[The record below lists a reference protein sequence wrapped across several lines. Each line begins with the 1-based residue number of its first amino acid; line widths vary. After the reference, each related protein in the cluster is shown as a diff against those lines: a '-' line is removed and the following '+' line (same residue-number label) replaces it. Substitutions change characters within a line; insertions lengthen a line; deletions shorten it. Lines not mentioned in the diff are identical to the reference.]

1 MGALLLYILKST
13 ICLILFYLGF
23 KALLSNDTFFR
34 FNRWVLLGGIGIC
47 MLLPVIKIQTSE
59 PLLIQ
64 QPIIHLEKM
73 IAGEETVA
81 IHLPDNNSGV
91 DITPVTGPA
100 RMIDWGQIIA
110 LLYWAGVV
118 FCLMTTLLSFR
129 KMFVLIRSGRK
140 LQQGRYTLI
149 IVPSCVSPFSWGRY
163 IILSEEDYEK
173 YPDEILT
180 HEMMHLKSHHSID
193 LLFMECI
200 LWLHWFNPAIWL
212 LKREL
217 KDIHE
222 YQADK
227 GVLTLGI
234 DATKYQLLLVKKAV
248 GSSLY
253 TLANSF
259 NHSKIKKRITMM
271 LKGKSNNWA
280 RLKLLLLVPVGLIVL
295 NAFARPEV
303 NRQLETLVQSKD
315 KETPPEEQQD
325 MRRFFKMELEKYM
338 REKMGITTPSDEDK
352 NNFLEKETN
361 KQMLLVNA
369 LGQILLNNKFTS
381 YGDLPEKLKH
391 IFETPS
397 ARAGKPVAFY
407 SMIDRGV
414 PSKALANILSIV
426 NRAFLK
432 QQEKSGT
439 SNVPILF
446 YEDNA
451 HDKGQNGKKYWIN
464 PNYVYFSF
472 NGKKLSIEEFILLK
486 EQAVR
491 GATNRSELNDAKG
504 EVIEVIPYFK
514 RKDGNV
520 VPNDA
525 FYFELAAKLDDSL
538 TMSSLDLHT
547 EVQDDISTDYPV
559 LISYRTASFE
569 SGVYE
574 ATLSKK
580 MENVKATAERIS
592 KGKEKVEELTV
603 LPANKD
609 VPLSYLEA
617 VKQVLEEKGLS
628 CVIKNKVP
636 DGVK

>member
-325 MRRFFKMELEKYM
+325 MKSFFKTELDSYM
-338 REKMGITTPSDEDK
+338 KKVEPQTQFEPDEIIAFMKK
-352 NNFLEKETN
+352 NTEPKDLFI
-361 KQMLLVNA
+361 NA
-369 LGQILLNNKFTS
+369 KGDVLLNNDFANYKEKEQFLAKLQ
-381 YGDLPEKLKH
+381 DLFEKSK
-391 IFETPS
+391 
-397 ARAGKPVAFY
+397 KPVSFYFLIDINTPEEATEAVLHLVKEAF
-407 SMIDRGV
+407 DKRQKVVGV
-414 PSKALANILSIV
+414 DKAP
-426 NRAFLK
+426 FLLFEDARNNK
-432 QQEKSGT
+432 NFPGKEQEKKQDVAYYTVDGKQVSPKAYEELKKNFKQIKPRKSDLVDIKGKVVEIHT
-439 SNVPILF
+439 YMKLEDGSTIPSPALYAEIL
-446 YEDNA
+446 E
-451 HDKGQNGKKYWIN
+451 
-464 PNYVYFSF
+464 
-472 NGKKLSIEEFILLK
+472 
-486 EQAVR
+486 
-491 GATNRSELNDAKG
+491 
-504 EVIEVIPYFK
+504 
-514 RKDGNV
+514 
-520 VPNDA
+520 
-525 FYFELAAKLDDSL
+525 DDS
-538 TMSSLDLHT
+538 TA
-547 EVQDDISTDYPV
+547 YPV

>member
-34 FNRWVLLGGIGIC
+34 FNRWVLLVGIATC
-47 MLLPVIKIQTSE
+47 MLLPAIKIQTSE

-73 IAGEETVA
+73 IAGEETVVTY
-81 IHLPDNNSGV
+81 LSDNNPEV
-91 DITPVTGPA
+91 DMIPVVTPA
-100 RMIDWGQIIA
+100 KMIDWGQIIA
-110 LLYWAGVV
+110 LLYWAGFI

-149 IVPSCVSPFSWGRY
+149 LVPSCVSPFSWGRY

-173 YPDEILT
+173 HPDEILT

-227 GVLTLGI
+227 GVLTQGV

-325 MRRFFKMELEKYM
+325 MKSFFKTELDSYM
-338 REKMGITTPSDEDK
+338 KKVEPQTAFEPDEIIAFMKK
-352 NNFLEKETN
+352 NTEPKDLFI
-361 KQMLLVNA
+361 NA
-369 LGQILLNNKFTS
+369 KGDVLLNNDFANYKEKEQFLGKLQDLFEKSKKPVSFYFLIDINTPEEATEAVLHLVKEAFDKRQKVVGADKAPFLLFEDARNNKNFPGKVS
-381 YGDLPEKLKH
+381 MAQSSKKGTVYIIQNKKVVGVINGDVADYKLPDFSKDMVT
-391 IFETPS
+391 IQP
-397 ARAGKPVAFY
+397 AGKDVSSSRLNSVKDMIEKNGFSCQINTSVFKNGDALPPPPPPPSPDAYVAFNY
-407 SMIDRGV
+407 
-414 PSKALANILSIV
+414 K
-426 NRAFLK
+426 
-432 QQEKSGT
+432 
-439 SNVPILF
+439 
-446 YEDNA
+446 
-451 HDKGQNGKKYWIN
+451 NG
-464 PNYVYFSF
+464 
-472 NGKKLSIEEFILLK
+472 GK
-486 EQAVR
+486 EQGLIVYER
-491 GATNRSELNDAKG
+491 YLKNTNEID
-504 EVIEVIPYFK
+504 K
-514 RKDGNV
+514 RFNSIY
-520 VPNDA
+520 N
-525 FYFELAAKLDDSL
+525 
-538 TMSSLDLHT
+538 
-547 EVQDDISTDYPV
+547 DDISSVT
-559 LISYRTASFE
+559 IT
-569 SGVYE
+569 VY
-574 ATLSKK
+574 KK
-580 MENVKATAERIS
+580 A
-592 KGKEKVEELTV
+592 
-603 LPANKD
+603 
-609 VPLSYLEA
+609 
-617 VKQVLEEKGLS
+617 
-628 CVIKNKVP
+628 P
-636 DGVK
+636 DGMLDGVEKYLKDKIKYDVEYIVKRE

>member
-34 FNRWVLLGGIGIC
+34 FNRWVLLVGIATC
-47 MLLPVIKIQTSE
+47 MLLPAIKIQTSE

-73 IAGEETVA
+73 IAGEETVVTY
-81 IHLPDNNSGV
+81 LSDNNPEV
-91 DITPVTGPA
+91 DMIPVVTPA
-100 RMIDWGQIIA
+100 KMIDWGQIIA
-110 LLYWAGVV
+110 LLYWVGFI

-129 KMFVLIRSGRK
+129 KMFVLIWSGRK

-149 IVPSCVSPFSWGRY
+149 LVPSCVSPFSWGRY

-173 YPDEILT
+173 HPDEILT

-193 LLFMECI
+193 LLFVECI

-227 GVLTLGI
+227 GVLTQGV

-325 MRRFFKMELEKYM
+325 MKSFFKMELDSYM
-338 REKMGITTPSDEDK
+338 KKVEPQTRFEPDEIIAFMKK
-352 NNFLEKETN
+352 NTEPKDLFI
-361 KQMLLVNA
+361 NA
-369 LGQILLNNKFTS
+369 KGDVLLNNDFANYKEKEQFLGKLQDLFEKSKKPVSFYFLIDINTPEEATEAVLHLVKEAFDKRQKVVGADKAPFLLFEDARNNKNFPGKVS
-381 YGDLPEKLKH
+381 MAQSSKKGTVYIIQNKKVVGVINGDVADYKLPDFSKDMVT
-391 IFETPS
+391 IQP
-397 ARAGKPVAFY
+397 AGKDVSSSRLNSVKDMIEKNGFSCQINTSVFKNGDALPPPPPPPSPDAYVAFNY
-407 SMIDRGV
+407 
-414 PSKALANILSIV
+414 K
-426 NRAFLK
+426 
-432 QQEKSGT
+432 
-439 SNVPILF
+439 
-446 YEDNA
+446 
-451 HDKGQNGKKYWIN
+451 NG
-464 PNYVYFSF
+464 
-472 NGKKLSIEEFILLK
+472 GK
-486 EQAVR
+486 EQGLIVYER
-491 GATNRSELNDAKG
+491 YLKNTNEID
-504 EVIEVIPYFK
+504 K
-514 RKDGNV
+514 RFNSIY
-520 VPNDA
+520 N
-525 FYFELAAKLDDSL
+525 
-538 TMSSLDLHT
+538 
-547 EVQDDISTDYPV
+547 DDISSVT
-559 LISYRTASFE
+559 IT
-569 SGVYE
+569 VY
-574 ATLSKK
+574 KK
-580 MENVKATAERIS
+580 A
-592 KGKEKVEELTV
+592 
-603 LPANKD
+603 
-609 VPLSYLEA
+609 
-617 VKQVLEEKGLS
+617 
-628 CVIKNKVP
+628 P
-636 DGVK
+636 DGMLDGVEKYLKDKIKYDVEYIVKRE

>member
-1 MGALLLYILKST
+1 
-13 ICLILFYLGF
+13 
-23 KALLSNDTFFR
+23 
-34 FNRWVLLGGIGIC
+34 
-47 MLLPVIKIQTSE
+47 MLLPAIKIQTSE

-73 IAGEETVA
+73 IAGEETVVTY
-81 IHLPDNNSGV
+81 LSDNNPEV
-91 DITPVTGPA
+91 NMIPVVTPA
-100 RMIDWGQIIA
+100 KMIDWGQIIA
-110 LLYWAGVV
+110 LLYWAGFI

-149 IVPSCVSPFSWGRY
+149 LVPSCVSPFSWGRY

-173 YPDEILT
+173 HPDEILT

-227 GVLTLGI
+227 GVLTQGV

-325 MRRFFKMELEKYM
+325 MKSFFKTELDSYM
-338 REKMGITTPSDEDK
+338 KKVEPQTAFEPDEIIAFMKK
-352 NNFLEKETN
+352 NTEPKDLFI
-361 KQMLLVNA
+361 NA
-369 LGQILLNNKFTS
+369 KGDVLLNNDFANYKEKEQFLGKLQDLFEKSKKPVSFYFLIDINTPEEATEAVLHLVKEAFDKRQKVVGADKAPFLLFEDARNNKNFPRKVS
-381 YGDLPEKLKH
+381 MAQSSKKGTVYIIQNKKVVGVINGDVADYKLPDFSKDMVT
-391 IFETPS
+391 IQP
-397 ARAGKPVAFY
+397 AGKDVSSSRLNSVKDMIEKNGFSCQINTSVFKNGDALPPPPPPPSPDAYVAFNY
-407 SMIDRGV
+407 
-414 PSKALANILSIV
+414 K
-426 NRAFLK
+426 
-432 QQEKSGT
+432 
-439 SNVPILF
+439 
-446 YEDNA
+446 
-451 HDKGQNGKKYWIN
+451 NG
-464 PNYVYFSF
+464 
-472 NGKKLSIEEFILLK
+472 GK
-486 EQAVR
+486 EQGLIVYER
-491 GATNRSELNDAKG
+491 YLKNTNEID
-504 EVIEVIPYFK
+504 K
-514 RKDGNV
+514 RFNSIY
-520 VPNDA
+520 N
-525 FYFELAAKLDDSL
+525 
-538 TMSSLDLHT
+538 
-547 EVQDDISTDYPV
+547 DDISSVT
-559 LISYRTASFE
+559 IT
-569 SGVYE
+569 VY
-574 ATLSKK
+574 KK
-580 MENVKATAERIS
+580 A
-592 KGKEKVEELTV
+592 
-603 LPANKD
+603 
-609 VPLSYLEA
+609 
-617 VKQVLEEKGLS
+617 
-628 CVIKNKVP
+628 P
-636 DGVK
+636 DGMLDGVEKYLKDKIKYDVEYIVKRVGYCYCK

>member
-34 FNRWVLLGGIGIC
+34 FNRWVLLVGIATC
-47 MLLPVIKIQTSE
+47 MLLPAIKIQTSE

-73 IAGEETVA
+73 IAGEETVVTY
-81 IHLPDNNSGV
+81 LSDNNPEV
-91 DITPVTGPA
+91 DMIPVVTPA
-100 RMIDWGQIIA
+100 KMIDWGQIIA
-110 LLYWAGVV
+110 LLYWAGFI

-129 KMFVLIRSGRK
+129 KMFVLIWSGRK

-149 IVPSCVSPFSWGRY
+149 LVPSCVSPFSWGRY

-227 GVLTLGI
+227 GVLTQGV

-325 MRRFFKMELEKYM
+325 MKSFFKTELDSYM
-338 REKMGITTPSDEDK
+338 KKVEPQTAFEPDEIIAFMKK
-352 NNFLEKETN
+352 NTEPKDLFI
-361 KQMLLVNA
+361 NA
-369 LGQILLNNKFTS
+369 KGDVLLNNDFANYKEKEQFL
-381 YGDLPEKLKH
+381 GKLQDLFEKSK
-391 IFETPS
+391 
-397 ARAGKPVAFY
+397 KPV
-407 SMIDRGV
+407 S
-414 PSKALANILSIV
+414 
-426 NRAFLK
+426 
-432 QQEKSGT
+432 
-439 SNVPILF
+439 
-446 YEDNA
+446 
-451 HDKGQNGKKYWIN
+451 
-464 PNYVYFSF
+464 
-472 NGKKLSIEEFILLK
+472 
-486 EQAVR
+486 
-491 GATNRSELNDAKG
+491 
-504 EVIEVIPYFK
+504 
-514 RKDGNV
+514 
-520 VPNDA
+520 
-525 FYFELAAKLDDSL
+525 FYFLI
-538 TMSSLDLHT
+538 
-547 EVQDDISTDYPV
+547 DINIP
-559 LISYRTASFE
+559 E
-569 SGVYE
+569 E
-574 ATLSKK
+574 AT
-580 MENVKATAERIS
+580 
-592 KGKEKVEELTV
+592 
-603 LPANKD
+603 
-609 VPLSYLEA
+609 EA
-617 VKQVLEEKGLS
+617 VLHL
-628 CVIKNKVP
+628 
-636 DGVK
+636 VKEAFDKK

>member
-34 FNRWVLLGGIGIC
+34 FNRWVLLVGIATC
-47 MLLPVIKIQTSE
+47 MLLPAIKIQTSE

-73 IAGEETVA
+73 IAGEETVVTY
-81 IHLPDNNSGV
+81 LSDNNPEV
-91 DITPVTGPA
+91 NMIPVVTPA
-100 RMIDWGQIIA
+100 KMIDWGQIIA
-110 LLYWAGVV
+110 LLYWAGFI

-149 IVPSCVSPFSWGRY
+149 LVPSCVSPFSWGRY

-173 YPDEILT
+173 HPDEILT

-227 GVLTLGI
+227 GVLTQGV

-325 MRRFFKMELEKYM
+325 MKSFFKTELESYIKKVDPQT
-338 REKMGITTPSDEDK
+338 RFEPDEIIAFMKK
-352 NNFLEKETN
+352 NTEPK
-361 KQMLLVNA
+361 
-369 LGQILLNNKFTS
+369 
-381 YGDLPEKLKH
+381 DL
-391 IFETPS
+391 F
-397 ARAGKPVAFY
+397 
-407 SMIDRGV
+407 
-414 PSKALANILSIV
+414 
-426 NRAFLK
+426 
-432 QQEKSGT
+432 
-439 SNVPILF
+439 
-446 YEDNA
+446 
-451 HDKGQNGKKYWIN
+451 IN
-464 PNYVYFSF
+464 
-472 NGKKLSIEEFILLK
+472 
-486 EQAVR
+486 
-491 GATNRSELNDAKG
+491 AKG
-504 EVIEVIPYFK
+504 EVLL
-514 RKDGNV
+514 N
-520 VPNDA
+520 NDFA
-525 FYFELAAKLDDSL
+525 NYKEKEQFLGKLQDLFEKSKKPVSFYFLIDINTPEEATEAVLHLVKEAFDKRQKVVGADKAPFLLFEDARNNKNFPGKVSMAQSSKKGTVYIIQNKKVVGVINGDVADYKLPDFSKDMV
-538 TMSSLDLHT
+538 TIQPAGKDVSSSRLNSVKDMIEKNGFSCQINTSVFKNGDALPPPPPPSPDAYVAFNYKNGGKEQGLIVYERYLKNT
-547 EVQDDISTDYPV
+547 NEIDKRFNSIYNDDISSVT
-559 LISYRTASFE
+559 IT
-569 SGVYE
+569 VY
-574 ATLSKK
+574 KK
-580 MENVKATAERIS
+580 A
-592 KGKEKVEELTV
+592 
-603 LPANKD
+603 
-609 VPLSYLEA
+609 
-617 VKQVLEEKGLS
+617 
-628 CVIKNKVP
+628 P
-636 DGVK
+636 DGMLDGVEKYLKDKIKYDVEYIVKRE

>member
-34 FNRWVLLGGIGIC
+34 FNRWVLLVGIATC
-47 MLLPVIKIQTSE
+47 MLLPAIKIQTSE

-73 IAGEETVA
+73 IAGEETVVTY
-81 IHLPDNNSGV
+81 LSDNNPEV
-91 DITPVTGPA
+91 DMIPVVTPA
-100 RMIDWGQIIA
+100 KMIDWGQIIA
-110 LLYWAGVV
+110 LLYWAGFI

-149 IVPSCVSPFSWGRY
+149 LVPSCVSPFSWGRY

-173 YPDEILT
+173 HPDEILT

-227 GVLTLGI
+227 GVLTQGV

-325 MRRFFKMELEKYM
+325 MKSFFKTELDSYM
-338 REKMGITTPSDEDK
+338 KKVEPQAAFEPDEIIAFMKK
-352 NNFLEKETN
+352 NTEPKDLFI
-361 KQMLLVNA
+361 NA
-369 LGQILLNNKFTS
+369 KGDVLLNNDFANYKEKEQFL
-381 YGDLPEKLKH
+381 GKLQDLFEKSK
-391 IFETPS
+391 
-397 ARAGKPVAFY
+397 KPV
-407 SMIDRGV
+407 S
-414 PSKALANILSIV
+414 
-426 NRAFLK
+426 
-432 QQEKSGT
+432 
-439 SNVPILF
+439 
-446 YEDNA
+446 
-451 HDKGQNGKKYWIN
+451 
-464 PNYVYFSF
+464 
-472 NGKKLSIEEFILLK
+472 
-486 EQAVR
+486 
-491 GATNRSELNDAKG
+491 
-504 EVIEVIPYFK
+504 
-514 RKDGNV
+514 
-520 VPNDA
+520 
-525 FYFELAAKLDDSL
+525 FYFLIDINTPEEATEAVLHLVKEAFDKRQKVVGADKAPFLLFEDARNNKNFPGKGREKKQDVAYYTVDGKQVSPKAYEELKKNFKQIKPRKSDLVDIKGKVVEIHTYMKLEDGSTIPSPALYAEISEDDG
-538 TMSSLDLHT
+538 TA
-547 EVQDDISTDYPV
+547 YPV

-592 KGKEKVEELTV
+592 KEKEKVEELTV
-603 LPANKD
+603 LSANKD

-617 VKQVLEEKGLS
+617 VKQVLEGKGLS
-628 CVIKNKVP
+628 CTIKNKVP
-636 DGVK
+636 DGIK

>member
-227 GVLTLGI
+227 GALTLGI

-325 MRRFFKMELEKYM
+325 MKSFFKTELDSYM
-338 REKMGITTPSDEDK
+338 KKVEPQTAFEPNEIIAFMKK
-352 NNFLEKETN
+352 NTEPKDLFI
-361 KQMLLVNA
+361 NA
-369 LGQILLNNKFTS
+369 KGDVLLNNDFANYKEKEQFLGKLQDLFEKSKKPVSFYFLIDINTPEEATEAVLHLVKEAFDKRQKVVGADKAPFLLFEDARNNKNFPRKVS
-381 YGDLPEKLKH
+381 MAQSSKKGTVYIIQNKKVVGVINGDVADYKLPDFSKDMVT
-391 IFETPS
+391 IQP
-397 ARAGKPVAFY
+397 AGKDV
-407 SMIDRGV
+407 SSSRLNSVKDMIEKNGFSCQINTSVFKNGD
-414 PSKALANILSIV
+414 ALPPPPPPAPDVYVTFNY
-426 NRAFLK
+426 K
-432 QQEKSGT
+432 
-439 SNVPILF
+439 
-446 YEDNA
+446 
-451 HDKGQNGKKYWIN
+451 NGKKEQGLI
-464 PNYVYFSF
+464 VYERYLKNTNEIDKRF
-472 NGKKLSIEEFILLK
+472 NSIY
-486 EQAVR
+486 
-491 GATNRSELNDAKG
+491 N
-504 EVIEVIPYFK
+504 
-514 RKDGNV
+514 
-520 VPNDA
+520 
-525 FYFELAAKLDDSL
+525 
-538 TMSSLDLHT
+538 
-547 EVQDDISTDYPV
+547 DDISSVT
-559 LISYRTASFE
+559 IT
-569 SGVYE
+569 VY
-574 ATLSKK
+574 KK
-580 MENVKATAERIS
+580 A
-592 KGKEKVEELTV
+592 
-603 LPANKD
+603 
-609 VPLSYLEA
+609 
-617 VKQVLEEKGLS
+617 
-628 CVIKNKVP
+628 P
-636 DGVK
+636 DGMLDGVEKYLKDKIKYDVEYIVKRE

>member
-34 FNRWVLLGGIGIC
+34 FNRWVLLVGIATC
-47 MLLPVIKIQTSE
+47 MLLPAIKIQTSE

-73 IAGEETVA
+73 IAGEETVVTY
-81 IHLPDNNSGV
+81 LSDNNPEV
-91 DITPVTGPA
+91 DMIPVVTPA
-100 RMIDWGQIIA
+100 KMIDWGQIIA
-110 LLYWAGVV
+110 LLYWAGFI

-149 IVPSCVSPFSWGRY
+149 LVPSCVSPFSWGRY

-227 GVLTLGI
+227 GVLTQGV

-325 MRRFFKMELEKYM
+325 MKSFFKTELDSYM
-338 REKMGITTPSDEDK
+338 KKVEPQTAFEPDEIIAFMKK
-352 NNFLEKETN
+352 NTEPKDLFI
-361 KQMLLVNA
+361 NA
-369 LGQILLNNKFTS
+369 KGDVLLNNDFANYKEKEQFLGKLQDLFEKSKKPVSFYFLIDINTPEEATEAVLHLVKEAFDKRQKVVGADKAPFLLFEDARNNKNFPGKVS
-381 YGDLPEKLKH
+381 MAQSSKKGTVYIIQNKKVVGVINGDVADYKLPDFSKDMVT
-391 IFETPS
+391 IQP
-397 ARAGKPVAFY
+397 AGKDVSSSRLNSVKDMIEKNGFSCQINTSVFKNGDALPPPPPPSPDAYVAFNY
-407 SMIDRGV
+407 
-414 PSKALANILSIV
+414 K
-426 NRAFLK
+426 
-432 QQEKSGT
+432 
-439 SNVPILF
+439 
-446 YEDNA
+446 
-451 HDKGQNGKKYWIN
+451 NG
-464 PNYVYFSF
+464 
-472 NGKKLSIEEFILLK
+472 GK
-486 EQAVR
+486 EQGLIVYER
-491 GATNRSELNDAKG
+491 YLKNTNEID
-504 EVIEVIPYFK
+504 K
-514 RKDGNV
+514 RFNSIY
-520 VPNDA
+520 N
-525 FYFELAAKLDDSL
+525 
-538 TMSSLDLHT
+538 
-547 EVQDDISTDYPV
+547 DDISSVT
-559 LISYRTASFE
+559 IT
-569 SGVYE
+569 VY
-574 ATLSKK
+574 KK
-580 MENVKATAERIS
+580 A
-592 KGKEKVEELTV
+592 
-603 LPANKD
+603 
-609 VPLSYLEA
+609 
-617 VKQVLEEKGLS
+617 
-628 CVIKNKVP
+628 P
-636 DGVK
+636 DGMLDGVEKYLKDKIKYDVEYIVKRE

>member
-34 FNRWVLLGGIGIC
+34 FNRWVLLVGIATC
-47 MLLPVIKIQTSE
+47 MLLPAIKIQTSE

-73 IAGEETVA
+73 IAGEETVVTY
-81 IHLPDNNSGV
+81 LSDNNPEV
-91 DITPVTGPA
+91 DRSPVATPA

-110 LLYWAGVV
+110 LLYWAGFI

-149 IVPSCVSPFSWGRY
+149 LVPSCVSPFSWGRY

-227 GVLTLGI
+227 GVLTQGV

-325 MRRFFKMELEKYM
+325 MKSFFKTELDSYM
-338 REKMGITTPSDEDK
+338 KKVEPQTAFEPDEIIAFMKK
-352 NNFLEKETN
+352 NTEPKDLFI
-361 KQMLLVNA
+361 NA
-369 LGQILLNNKFTS
+369 KGDVLLNNDFANYKEKEQFL
-381 YGDLPEKLKH
+381 GKLQDLFEKSKKTVSFYFLIDINTPEEATEAVLHLVKEAFDKRQKVVGADKAPFLL
-391 IFETPS
+391 FED
-397 ARAGKPVAFY
+397 ARNNKNFPRKG
-407 SMIDRGV
+407 
-414 PSKALANILSIV
+414 
-426 NRAFLK
+426 
-432 QQEKSGT
+432 QEKKQDVAYYTVDGKQVS
-439 SNVPILF
+439 LKA
-446 YEDNA
+446 YEELKKNFKQIKPRKSDLV
-451 HDKGQNGKKYWIN
+451 DIKGKVVEIHTYM
-464 PNYVYFSF
+464 
-472 NGKKLSIEEFILLK
+472 KLEDGSTIPSPALYAEI
-486 EQAVR
+486 
-491 GATNRSELNDAKG
+491 SE
-504 EVIEVIPYFK
+504 
-514 RKDGNV
+514 
-520 VPNDA
+520 
-525 FYFELAAKLDDSL
+525 DDSAA
-538 TMSSLDLHT
+538 
-547 EVQDDISTDYPV
+547 YPV

>member
-259 NHSKIKKRITMM
+259 NHNKIKKRITMM

-325 MRRFFKMELEKYM
+325 MKSFFKTELDSYM
-338 REKMGITTPSDEDK
+338 KKVEPQTQFEPDEIIAFMKK
-352 NNFLEKETN
+352 NTEPKDLFI
-361 KQMLLVNA
+361 NA
-369 LGQILLNNKFTS
+369 KGDVLLNNDFANYKEKEQFLAKLQDLFEKSKKPVSFYFLIDINTPEEATEAVLHLVKEAFDKRQKVVGVDKAPFLLFEDARNNKNFPGKVS
-381 YGDLPEKLKH
+381 MAQSSKKGTVYIIQNKKVVGVINGDVADYKLPDFSKDMVT
-391 IFETPS
+391 IQP
-397 ARAGKPVAFY
+397 AGKDVSSSRLNSVKDMVEKNGFSCQINTSVFKNGDALPPPPPPNPDAYVAFNY
-407 SMIDRGV
+407 
-414 PSKALANILSIV
+414 K
-426 NRAFLK
+426 
-432 QQEKSGT
+432 
-439 SNVPILF
+439 
-446 YEDNA
+446 
-451 HDKGQNGKKYWIN
+451 NG
-464 PNYVYFSF
+464 
-472 NGKKLSIEEFILLK
+472 GK
-486 EQAVR
+486 EQGLIVYER
-491 GATNRSELNDAKG
+491 YLKNTNEID
-504 EVIEVIPYFK
+504 K
-514 RKDGNV
+514 RFNSIY
-520 VPNDA
+520 N
-525 FYFELAAKLDDSL
+525 
-538 TMSSLDLHT
+538 
-547 EVQDDISTDYPV
+547 DDISSVT
-559 LISYRTASFE
+559 ITIQ
-569 SGVYE
+569 
-574 ATLSKK
+574 KK
-580 MENVKATAERIS
+580 APGDMLERVEKYLKERI
-592 KGKEKVEELTV
+592 KYDVEYIAKRE
-603 LPANKD
+603 
-609 VPLSYLEA
+609 
-617 VKQVLEEKGLS
+617 
-628 CVIKNKVP
+628 
-636 DGVK
+636 

>member
-34 FNRWVLLGGIGIC
+34 FNRWVLLVGIATC
-47 MLLPVIKIQTSE
+47 MLLPAIKIQTSE

-73 IAGEETVA
+73 IAGEETVVTY
-81 IHLPDNNSGV
+81 LSDNNPEV
-91 DITPVTGPA
+91 DRTPVATPA
-100 RMIDWGQIIA
+100 KMIDWGQIIA
-110 LLYWAGVV
+110 LLYWAGFI
-118 FCLMTTLLSFR
+118 FCLLTTLLSFR

-149 IVPSCVSPFSWGRY
+149 LVPSCVSPFSWGRY

-227 GVLTLGI
+227 GVLTQGI

-325 MRRFFKMELEKYM
+325 MKSFFKTELDSYM
-338 REKMGITTPSDEDK
+338 KKVEPQTAFEPDEIIAFMKK
-352 NNFLEKETN
+352 NTEPKDLFI
-361 KQMLLVNA
+361 NA
-369 LGQILLNNKFTS
+369 KGDVLLNNDFANYKEKEQFLGKLQDLFEKSKKPVSFYFLIDINTPEEATEAVLHLVKEAFDKRQKVVGADKAPFLLFEDARNNKNFPRKVS
-381 YGDLPEKLKH
+381 MAQSSKKGTVYIIQNKKVVGVINGDVADYKLPDFSKDMVT
-391 IFETPS
+391 IQP
-397 ARAGKPVAFY
+397 AGKDV
-407 SMIDRGV
+407 SSSRLNSVKDMIEKNGFSCQINTSVFKNGD
-414 PSKALANILSIV
+414 ALPPPPPPAPDVYVTFNY
-426 NRAFLK
+426 K
-432 QQEKSGT
+432 
-439 SNVPILF
+439 
-446 YEDNA
+446 
-451 HDKGQNGKKYWIN
+451 NGKKEQRLI
-464 PNYVYFSF
+464 VYERYLKNTNEIDKRF
-472 NGKKLSIEEFILLK
+472 NSIY
-486 EQAVR
+486 
-491 GATNRSELNDAKG
+491 N
-504 EVIEVIPYFK
+504 
-514 RKDGNV
+514 
-520 VPNDA
+520 
-525 FYFELAAKLDDSL
+525 
-538 TMSSLDLHT
+538 
-547 EVQDDISTDYPV
+547 DDISSVAIT
-559 LISYRTASFE
+559 
-569 SGVYE
+569 VY
-574 ATLSKK
+574 KK
-580 MENVKATAERIS
+580 A
-592 KGKEKVEELTV
+592 
-603 LPANKD
+603 
-609 VPLSYLEA
+609 
-617 VKQVLEEKGLS
+617 
-628 CVIKNKVP
+628 P
-636 DGVK
+636 DGMLDGVEKYLKDKIKYDVEYIVKRE

>member
-34 FNRWVLLGGIGIC
+34 FNRWVLLVGIATC
-47 MLLPVIKIQTSE
+47 MLLPAIKIQTSE

-73 IAGEETVA
+73 IAGEETVVTY
-81 IHLPDNNSGV
+81 LSDNTPEV
-91 DITPVTGPA
+91 DRTPVVTPA
-100 RMIDWGQIIA
+100 KMIDWGQIIA
-110 LLYWAGVV
+110 LLYWAGFI

-149 IVPSCVSPFSWGRY
+149 LVPSCVSPFSWGRY

-173 YPDEILT
+173 HPDEILT

-227 GVLTLGI
+227 GVLTQGV

-325 MRRFFKMELEKYM
+325 MKSFFKTELESYIKKVDPQT
-338 REKMGITTPSDEDK
+338 RFEPDEIIAFMKK
-352 NNFLEKETN
+352 NTEPKDLFI
-361 KQMLLVNA
+361 NA
-369 LGQILLNNKFTS
+369 KGDVLLNNDFANYKEKEQFLGKLQDLFEKSKKPVSFYFLIDINTPEEATEAVLHLVKEAFDKRQKVVGADKAPFLLFEDARNNKNFPGKVS
-381 YGDLPEKLKH
+381 MAQSSKKGTVYIIQNKKVVGVINGDVADYKLPDFSKDMVT
-391 IFETPS
+391 IQP
-397 ARAGKPVAFY
+397 AGKDVSSSRLNSVKDMIEKNGFSCQINTSVFKNGDALPPPPPPSPDAYVAFNY
-407 SMIDRGV
+407 
-414 PSKALANILSIV
+414 K
-426 NRAFLK
+426 
-432 QQEKSGT
+432 
-439 SNVPILF
+439 
-446 YEDNA
+446 
-451 HDKGQNGKKYWIN
+451 NG
-464 PNYVYFSF
+464 
-472 NGKKLSIEEFILLK
+472 GK
-486 EQAVR
+486 EQGLIVYER
-491 GATNRSELNDAKG
+491 YLKNTNEID
-504 EVIEVIPYFK
+504 K
-514 RKDGNV
+514 RFNSIY
-520 VPNDA
+520 N
-525 FYFELAAKLDDSL
+525 
-538 TMSSLDLHT
+538 
-547 EVQDDISTDYPV
+547 DDISSVT
-559 LISYRTASFE
+559 IT
-569 SGVYE
+569 VY
-574 ATLSKK
+574 KK
-580 MENVKATAERIS
+580 A
-592 KGKEKVEELTV
+592 
-603 LPANKD
+603 
-609 VPLSYLEA
+609 
-617 VKQVLEEKGLS
+617 
-628 CVIKNKVP
+628 P
-636 DGVK
+636 DGMLDGVEKYLKDKIKYDVEYIVKRE

>member
-34 FNRWVLLGGIGIC
+34 FNRWVLLVGIATC
-47 MLLPVIKIQTSE
+47 MLLPAIKIQTSE

-73 IAGEETVA
+73 IAGEETVVTY
-81 IHLPDNNSGV
+81 LSDNNPEV
-91 DITPVTGPA
+91 NMIPVVTPA
-100 RMIDWGQIIA
+100 KMIDWGQIIA
-110 LLYWAGVV
+110 LLYWAGFI

-149 IVPSCVSPFSWGRY
+149 LVPSCVSPFSWGRY

-173 YPDEILT
+173 HPDEILT

-227 GVLTLGI
+227 GVLTQGV

-259 NHSKIKKRITMM
+259 NHSKLKKRITMM

-325 MRRFFKMELEKYM
+325 MKSFFKTELDSYM
-338 REKMGITTPSDEDK
+338 KKVEPQTAFEPDEIIAFMKK
-352 NNFLEKETN
+352 NTEPKDLFI
-361 KQMLLVNA
+361 NA
-369 LGQILLNNKFTS
+369 KGDVLLNNDFANYKEKEQFLGKLQDLFEKSKKPVSFYFLIDINTPEEATEAVLHLVKEAFDKRQKVVGADKAPFLLFEDARNNKNFPRKVS
-381 YGDLPEKLKH
+381 MAQSSKKGTVYIIQNKKVVGVINGDVADYKLPDFSKDMVT
-391 IFETPS
+391 IQP
-397 ARAGKPVAFY
+397 AGKDVSSSRLNSVKDMIEKNGFSCQINTSVFKNGDALPPPPPPPSPDAYVAFNY
-407 SMIDRGV
+407 
-414 PSKALANILSIV
+414 K
-426 NRAFLK
+426 
-432 QQEKSGT
+432 
-439 SNVPILF
+439 
-446 YEDNA
+446 
-451 HDKGQNGKKYWIN
+451 NG
-464 PNYVYFSF
+464 
-472 NGKKLSIEEFILLK
+472 GK
-486 EQAVR
+486 EQGLIVYER
-491 GATNRSELNDAKG
+491 YLKNTNEID
-504 EVIEVIPYFK
+504 K
-514 RKDGNV
+514 RFNSIY
-520 VPNDA
+520 N
-525 FYFELAAKLDDSL
+525 
-538 TMSSLDLHT
+538 
-547 EVQDDISTDYPV
+547 DDISSVT
-559 LISYRTASFE
+559 IT
-569 SGVYE
+569 VY
-574 ATLSKK
+574 KK
-580 MENVKATAERIS
+580 A
-592 KGKEKVEELTV
+592 
-603 LPANKD
+603 
-609 VPLSYLEA
+609 
-617 VKQVLEEKGLS
+617 
-628 CVIKNKVP
+628 P
-636 DGVK
+636 DGMLDGVEKYLKDKIKYDVEYIVKRE

>member
-34 FNRWVLLGGIGIC
+34 FNRWVLLVGIATC
-47 MLLPVIKIQTSE
+47 MLLPAIKIQTSE

-73 IAGEETVA
+73 IAGEETVVTY
-81 IHLPDNNSGV
+81 LSDNNPEV
-91 DITPVTGPA
+91 NMIPVVTPA
-100 RMIDWGQIIA
+100 KMIDWGQIIA
-110 LLYWAGVV
+110 LLYWAGFI

-149 IVPSCVSPFSWGRY
+149 LVPSCVSPFSWGRY

-173 YPDEILT
+173 HPDEILT

-227 GVLTLGI
+227 GVLTQGV

-325 MRRFFKMELEKYM
+325 MKSFFKTELDSYM
-338 REKMGITTPSDEDK
+338 KKVEPQTAFEPDEIIAFMKK
-352 NNFLEKETN
+352 NTEPKDLFI
-361 KQMLLVNA
+361 NA
-369 LGQILLNNKFTS
+369 KGDVLLNNDFANYKEKEQFL
-381 YGDLPEKLKH
+381 GKLQDLFEKSK
-391 IFETPS
+391 
-397 ARAGKPVAFY
+397 KPV
-407 SMIDRGV
+407 S
-414 PSKALANILSIV
+414 
-426 NRAFLK
+426 
-432 QQEKSGT
+432 
-439 SNVPILF
+439 
-446 YEDNA
+446 
-451 HDKGQNGKKYWIN
+451 
-464 PNYVYFSF
+464 
-472 NGKKLSIEEFILLK
+472 
-486 EQAVR
+486 
-491 GATNRSELNDAKG
+491 
-504 EVIEVIPYFK
+504 
-514 RKDGNV
+514 
-520 VPNDA
+520 
-525 FYFELAAKLDDSL
+525 FYFLIDINTPEEATEAVLHLVKEAFDKRQKVVGADKAPFLLFEDARNNKNFPGKGREKKQDVAYYTVDGKQVSPKAYEELKKNFKQIKPHKSDLVDIKGKVVEIHTYMKLEDGSTIPSPALYAEISEDDG
-538 TMSSLDLHT
+538 TA
-547 EVQDDISTDYPV
+547 YPV

-592 KGKEKVEELTV
+592 KEKEKVEELTV

-617 VKQVLEEKGLS
+617 VKQVLEGKGLS
-628 CVIKNKVP
+628 CTIKNKVP
-636 DGVK
+636 DGIK

>member
-34 FNRWVLLGGIGIC
+34 FNRWVLLVGIATC
-47 MLLPVIKIQTSE
+47 MLLPAIKIQTSE

-73 IAGEETVA
+73 IAGEETVVTY
-81 IHLPDNNSGV
+81 LSDNNPEV
-91 DITPVTGPA
+91 NMIPVVTPA
-100 RMIDWGQIIA
+100 KMIDWGQIIA
-110 LLYWAGVV
+110 LLYWAGFI

-149 IVPSCVSPFSWGRY
+149 LVPSCVSPFSWGRY

-193 LLFMECI
+193 LLFVECI

-227 GVLTLGI
+227 GVLTQGV

-325 MRRFFKMELEKYM
+325 MKSFFKTELDSYM
-338 REKMGITTPSDEDK
+338 KKVEPQTAFEPDEIIAFMKK
-352 NNFLEKETN
+352 NTEPKDLFI
-361 KQMLLVNA
+361 NA
-369 LGQILLNNKFTS
+369 KGDVLLNNDFANYKEKEQFLGKLQDLFEKSKKPVSFYFLIDINTPEEATEAVLHLVKEAFDKRQKVVGADKAPFLLFEDARNNKNFPGKVS
-381 YGDLPEKLKH
+381 MAQSSKKGTVYIIQNKKVVGVINGDVADYKLPDFSKDMVT
-391 IFETPS
+391 IQP
-397 ARAGKPVAFY
+397 AGKDVSSSRLNSVKDMIEKNGFSCQINTSVFKNGDALPPPPPPSPDAYVAFNY
-407 SMIDRGV
+407 
-414 PSKALANILSIV
+414 K
-426 NRAFLK
+426 
-432 QQEKSGT
+432 
-439 SNVPILF
+439 
-446 YEDNA
+446 
-451 HDKGQNGKKYWIN
+451 NG
-464 PNYVYFSF
+464 
-472 NGKKLSIEEFILLK
+472 GK
-486 EQAVR
+486 EQGLIVYER
-491 GATNRSELNDAKG
+491 YLKNTNEID
-504 EVIEVIPYFK
+504 K
-514 RKDGNV
+514 RFNSIY
-520 VPNDA
+520 N
-525 FYFELAAKLDDSL
+525 
-538 TMSSLDLHT
+538 
-547 EVQDDISTDYPV
+547 DDISSVT
-559 LISYRTASFE
+559 IT
-569 SGVYE
+569 VY
-574 ATLSKK
+574 KK
-580 MENVKATAERIS
+580 A
-592 KGKEKVEELTV
+592 
-603 LPANKD
+603 
-609 VPLSYLEA
+609 
-617 VKQVLEEKGLS
+617 
-628 CVIKNKVP
+628 P
-636 DGVK
+636 DGMLDGVEKYLKDKIKYDVEYIVKRE

>member
-34 FNRWVLLGGIGIC
+34 FNRWVLLVGIATC
-47 MLLPVIKIQTSE
+47 MLLPAIKIQTSE

-73 IAGEETVA
+73 IAGEETVVTY
-81 IHLPDNNSGV
+81 LSDNNPEV
-91 DITPVTGPA
+91 NMIPVVTPA
-100 RMIDWGQIIA
+100 KMIDWGQIIA
-110 LLYWAGVV
+110 LLYWAGFI

-149 IVPSCVSPFSWGRY
+149 LVPSCVSPFSWGRY

-173 YPDEILT
+173 HPDEILT

-227 GVLTLGI
+227 GVLTQGV

-325 MRRFFKMELEKYM
+325 MKSFFKTELESYM
-338 REKMGITTPSDEDK
+338 KKVEPQTAFEPDEIIAFMKK
-352 NNFLEKETN
+352 NTEPKDLFI
-361 KQMLLVNA
+361 NA
-369 LGQILLNNKFTS
+369 KGDVLLNNDFANYKEKEQFLGKLQDLFEKSKKPVSFYFLIDINTPEEATEAVLHLVKEAFDKRQKVVGADKAPFLLFEDARNNKNFPRKVS
-381 YGDLPEKLKH
+381 MAQSSKKGTVYIIQNKKVVGVINGDVADYKLPDFSKDMVT
-391 IFETPS
+391 IQP
-397 ARAGKPVAFY
+397 AGKDVSSSRLNSVKDMIEKNGFSCQINTSVFKNGDALPPPPPPPSPDAYVAFNY
-407 SMIDRGV
+407 
-414 PSKALANILSIV
+414 K
-426 NRAFLK
+426 
-432 QQEKSGT
+432 
-439 SNVPILF
+439 
-446 YEDNA
+446 
-451 HDKGQNGKKYWIN
+451 NG
-464 PNYVYFSF
+464 
-472 NGKKLSIEEFILLK
+472 GK
-486 EQAVR
+486 EQGLIVYER
-491 GATNRSELNDAKG
+491 YLKNTNEID
-504 EVIEVIPYFK
+504 K
-514 RKDGNV
+514 RFNSIY
-520 VPNDA
+520 N
-525 FYFELAAKLDDSL
+525 
-538 TMSSLDLHT
+538 
-547 EVQDDISTDYPV
+547 DDISSVT
-559 LISYRTASFE
+559 IT
-569 SGVYE
+569 VY
-574 ATLSKK
+574 KK
-580 MENVKATAERIS
+580 A
-592 KGKEKVEELTV
+592 
-603 LPANKD
+603 
-609 VPLSYLEA
+609 
-617 VKQVLEEKGLS
+617 
-628 CVIKNKVP
+628 P
-636 DGVK
+636 DGMLDGVEKYLKDKIKYDVEYIVKRE

>member
-34 FNRWVLLGGIGIC
+34 FNRWVLLVGIATC
-47 MLLPVIKIQTSE
+47 MLLPAIKIQTSE

-73 IAGEETVA
+73 IAGEETVVTY
-81 IHLPDNNSGV
+81 LSDNNPEV
-91 DITPVTGPA
+91 DMIPVVTPA
-100 RMIDWGQIIA
+100 KMIDWGQIIA
-110 LLYWAGVV
+110 LLYWAGFI

-149 IVPSCVSPFSWGRY
+149 LVPSCVSPFSWGRY

-193 LLFMECI
+193 LLFVECI

-227 GVLTLGI
+227 GVLTQGV

-325 MRRFFKMELEKYM
+325 MKSFFKTELDSYM
-338 REKMGITTPSDEDK
+338 KKVEPQTAFEPDEIIAFMKK
-352 NNFLEKETN
+352 NTEPKDLFI
-361 KQMLLVNA
+361 NA
-369 LGQILLNNKFTS
+369 KGDVLLNNDFANYKEKEQFLGKLQDLFEKSKKPVSFYFLIDINTPEEATEAVLHLVKEAFDKRQKVVGADKAPFLLFEDARNNKNFPRKVS
-381 YGDLPEKLKH
+381 MAQSSKKGTVYIIQNKKVVGVINGDVADYKLPEFSKDMVT
-391 IFETPS
+391 IQP
-397 ARAGKPVAFY
+397 AGKDVSSSRLNSVKDMIEKNGFSCQINTSVFKNGDALPPPPPPSPDAYVAFNY
-407 SMIDRGV
+407 
-414 PSKALANILSIV
+414 K
-426 NRAFLK
+426 
-432 QQEKSGT
+432 
-439 SNVPILF
+439 
-446 YEDNA
+446 
-451 HDKGQNGKKYWIN
+451 NG
-464 PNYVYFSF
+464 
-472 NGKKLSIEEFILLK
+472 GK
-486 EQAVR
+486 EQGLIVYER
-491 GATNRSELNDAKG
+491 YLKNTNEID
-504 EVIEVIPYFK
+504 K
-514 RKDGNV
+514 RFNSIY
-520 VPNDA
+520 N
-525 FYFELAAKLDDSL
+525 
-538 TMSSLDLHT
+538 
-547 EVQDDISTDYPV
+547 DDISSVT
-559 LISYRTASFE
+559 IT
-569 SGVYE
+569 VY
-574 ATLSKK
+574 KK
-580 MENVKATAERIS
+580 A
-592 KGKEKVEELTV
+592 
-603 LPANKD
+603 
-609 VPLSYLEA
+609 
-617 VKQVLEEKGLS
+617 
-628 CVIKNKVP
+628 P
-636 DGVK
+636 DGMLDGVEKYLKDKIKYDVEYIVKRE

>member
-34 FNRWVLLGGIGIC
+34 FNRWVLLVGIATC
-47 MLLPVIKIQTSE
+47 MLLPAIKIQTSE

-73 IAGEETVA
+73 IAGEETVVTY
-81 IHLPDNNSGV
+81 LSDNNPEV
-91 DITPVTGPA
+91 DMIPVVTPA
-100 RMIDWGQIIA
+100 KMIDWGQIIA
-110 LLYWAGVV
+110 LLYWAGFI

-129 KMFVLIRSGRK
+129 KMFVLIRSGHK

-149 IVPSCVSPFSWGRY
+149 LVPSCVSPFSWGRY

-173 YPDEILT
+173 HPDEILT

-227 GVLTLGI
+227 GVLTQGV

-325 MRRFFKMELEKYM
+325 MKSFFKMELDSYM
-338 REKMGITTPSDEDK
+338 KKVEPQTRFEPDEIIAFMKK
-352 NNFLEKETN
+352 NTEPKDLFI
-361 KQMLLVNA
+361 NA
-369 LGQILLNNKFTS
+369 KGDVLLNNDFANYKEKEQFLGKLQDLFEKSKKPVSFYFLIDINTPEEATEAVLHLVKEAFDKRQKVVGADKAPFLLFEDARNNKNFPGKVS
-381 YGDLPEKLKH
+381 MAQSSKKGTVYIIQNKKVVGVINGDVADYKLPDFSKDMVT
-391 IFETPS
+391 IQP
-397 ARAGKPVAFY
+397 AGKDVSSSRLNSVKDMIEKNGFSCQINTSVFKNGDALPPPPPPSPDAYVAFNY
-407 SMIDRGV
+407 
-414 PSKALANILSIV
+414 K
-426 NRAFLK
+426 
-432 QQEKSGT
+432 
-439 SNVPILF
+439 
-446 YEDNA
+446 
-451 HDKGQNGKKYWIN
+451 NG
-464 PNYVYFSF
+464 
-472 NGKKLSIEEFILLK
+472 GK
-486 EQAVR
+486 EQGLIVYER
-491 GATNRSELNDAKG
+491 YLKNTNEID
-504 EVIEVIPYFK
+504 K
-514 RKDGNV
+514 RFNSIY
-520 VPNDA
+520 N
-525 FYFELAAKLDDSL
+525 
-538 TMSSLDLHT
+538 
-547 EVQDDISTDYPV
+547 DDISSVT
-559 LISYRTASFE
+559 IT
-569 SGVYE
+569 VY
-574 ATLSKK
+574 KK
-580 MENVKATAERIS
+580 A
-592 KGKEKVEELTV
+592 
-603 LPANKD
+603 
-609 VPLSYLEA
+609 
-617 VKQVLEEKGLS
+617 
-628 CVIKNKVP
+628 P
-636 DGVK
+636 DGMLDGVEKYLKDKIKYDVEYIVKRE

>member
-34 FNRWVLLGGIGIC
+34 FNRWVLLVGIATC
-47 MLLPVIKIQTSE
+47 MLLPAIKIQTSE

-73 IAGEETVA
+73 IAGEETVVTY
-81 IHLPDNNSGV
+81 LSDNNPEV
-91 DITPVTGPA
+91 DMIPVVTPA
-100 RMIDWGQIIA
+100 KMIDWGQIIA
-110 LLYWAGVV
+110 LLYWAGFI

-149 IVPSCVSPFSWGRY
+149 LVPSCVSPFSWGRY

-173 YPDEILT
+173 HPDEILT

-227 GVLTLGI
+227 GVLTQGV

-325 MRRFFKMELEKYM
+325 MKSFFKTELDSYM
-338 REKMGITTPSDEDK
+338 KKVEPQTAFEPDEIIAFMKK
-352 NNFLEKETN
+352 NTEPKDLFI
-361 KQMLLVNA
+361 NA
-369 LGQILLNNKFTS
+369 KGDVLLNNDFANYKEKEQFL
-381 YGDLPEKLKH
+381 GKLQDLFEKSK
-391 IFETPS
+391 
-397 ARAGKPVAFY
+397 KPV
-407 SMIDRGV
+407 S
-414 PSKALANILSIV
+414 
-426 NRAFLK
+426 
-432 QQEKSGT
+432 
-439 SNVPILF
+439 
-446 YEDNA
+446 
-451 HDKGQNGKKYWIN
+451 
-464 PNYVYFSF
+464 
-472 NGKKLSIEEFILLK
+472 
-486 EQAVR
+486 
-491 GATNRSELNDAKG
+491 
-504 EVIEVIPYFK
+504 
-514 RKDGNV
+514 
-520 VPNDA
+520 
-525 FYFELAAKLDDSL
+525 FYFLIDINTPEEATEAVLHLVKEAFDKRQKVVGADKAPFLLFEDARNNKNFPGKGREKKQDVAYYTVDGKQVSPKAYEELKKNFKQIKPRKSDLVDIKGKVVEIHTYMKLEDGSTIPSPALYAEISEDDG
-538 TMSSLDLHT
+538 TA
-547 EVQDDISTDYPV
+547 YPV

-592 KGKEKVEELTV
+592 KEKEKVEVLTV

-617 VKQVLEEKGLS
+617 VKQVLEGKGLS
-628 CVIKNKVP
+628 CTIKNKVP
-636 DGVK
+636 DGIK

>member
-34 FNRWVLLGGIGIC
+34 FNRWVLLVGIATC
-47 MLLPVIKIQTSE
+47 MLLPAIKIQTSE

-73 IAGEETVA
+73 IAGEETVVTY
-81 IHLPDNNSGV
+81 LSDNNPEV
-91 DITPVTGPA
+91 DMIPVVTPA
-100 RMIDWGQIIA
+100 KMIDWGQIIA
-110 LLYWAGVV
+110 LLYWAGFI

-149 IVPSCVSPFSWGRY
+149 LVPSCVSPFSWGRY

-173 YPDEILT
+173 HPDEILT

-227 GVLTLGI
+227 GVLTQGV

-325 MRRFFKMELEKYM
+325 MKSFFKTELDSYM
-338 REKMGITTPSDEDK
+338 KKVEPQAAFEPDEIIAFMKK
-352 NNFLEKETN
+352 NTET
-361 KQMLLVNA
+361 KDLFINA
-369 LGQILLNNKFTS
+369 KGDVLLNNDFANYKEKEQFL
-381 YGDLPEKLKH
+381 GKLQDLFEKSK
-391 IFETPS
+391 
-397 ARAGKPVAFY
+397 KPV
-407 SMIDRGV
+407 S
-414 PSKALANILSIV
+414 
-426 NRAFLK
+426 
-432 QQEKSGT
+432 
-439 SNVPILF
+439 
-446 YEDNA
+446 
-451 HDKGQNGKKYWIN
+451 
-464 PNYVYFSF
+464 
-472 NGKKLSIEEFILLK
+472 
-486 EQAVR
+486 
-491 GATNRSELNDAKG
+491 
-504 EVIEVIPYFK
+504 
-514 RKDGNV
+514 
-520 VPNDA
+520 
-525 FYFELAAKLDDSL
+525 FYFLIDINTPEEATEAVLHLVKEAFDKRQKVVGADKAPFLLFEDARNNKNFPGKGREKKQDVAYYTVDGKQVSPKAYEELKKNFKQIKPRKSDLVDIKGKVVEIHTYMKLEDGSTIPSPALYAEISEDDG
-538 TMSSLDLHT
+538 TA
-547 EVQDDISTDYPV
+547 YPV

-592 KGKEKVEELTV
+592 KEKEKVEELTV

-617 VKQVLEEKGLS
+617 VKQVLEGKGLS
-628 CVIKNKVP
+628 CTIKNKVP
-636 DGVK
+636 DGIK

>member
-34 FNRWVLLGGIGIC
+34 FNRWVLLVRIATC
-47 MLLPVIKIQTSE
+47 MLLPAIKIQTSE

-73 IAGEETVA
+73 IAGEETVVTY
-81 IHLPDNNSGV
+81 LSDNNPEV
-91 DITPVTGPA
+91 DMIPVVTPA
-100 RMIDWGQIIA
+100 KMIDWGQIIA
-110 LLYWAGVV
+110 LLYWAGFI

-149 IVPSCVSPFSWGRY
+149 LVPSCVSPFSWGRY

-193 LLFMECI
+193 LLFVECI

-227 GVLTLGI
+227 GVLTQGV

-325 MRRFFKMELEKYM
+325 MKSFFKTELDSYM
-338 REKMGITTPSDEDK
+338 KKVEPQTAFEPDEIIAFMKK
-352 NNFLEKETN
+352 NTEPKDLFI
-361 KQMLLVNA
+361 NA
-369 LGQILLNNKFTS
+369 KGDVLLNNDFANYKEKEQFLGKLQDLFEKSKKPVSFYFLIDINTPEEATEAVLHLVKEAFDKRQKVVGADKAPFLLFEDARNNKNFPRKVS
-381 YGDLPEKLKH
+381 MAQSSKKGTVYIIQNKKVVGVINGDVADYKLPDFSKDMVT
-391 IFETPS
+391 IQP
-397 ARAGKPVAFY
+397 AGKDVSSSRLNSVKDMIEKNGFSCQINTSVFKNGDALPPPPPPSPDAYVAFNY
-407 SMIDRGV
+407 
-414 PSKALANILSIV
+414 K
-426 NRAFLK
+426 
-432 QQEKSGT
+432 
-439 SNVPILF
+439 
-446 YEDNA
+446 
-451 HDKGQNGKKYWIN
+451 NG
-464 PNYVYFSF
+464 
-472 NGKKLSIEEFILLK
+472 GK
-486 EQAVR
+486 EQGLIVYER
-491 GATNRSELNDAKG
+491 YLKNTNEID
-504 EVIEVIPYFK
+504 K
-514 RKDGNV
+514 RFNSIY
-520 VPNDA
+520 N
-525 FYFELAAKLDDSL
+525 
-538 TMSSLDLHT
+538 
-547 EVQDDISTDYPV
+547 DDISSVT
-559 LISYRTASFE
+559 IT
-569 SGVYE
+569 VY
-574 ATLSKK
+574 KK
-580 MENVKATAERIS
+580 A
-592 KGKEKVEELTV
+592 
-603 LPANKD
+603 
-609 VPLSYLEA
+609 
-617 VKQVLEEKGLS
+617 
-628 CVIKNKVP
+628 P
-636 DGVK
+636 DGMLDGVEKYLKDKIKYDVEYIVKRE

>member
-34 FNRWVLLGGIGIC
+34 FNRWVLLVGIATC
-47 MLLPVIKIQTSE
+47 MLLPAIKIQTSE

-73 IAGEETVA
+73 IAGEETVVTY
-81 IHLPDNNSGV
+81 LSDNNPEV
-91 DITPVTGPA
+91 DMIPVVTPA
-100 RMIDWGQIIA
+100 KMIDWGQIIA
-110 LLYWAGVV
+110 LLYWAGFI

-149 IVPSCVSPFSWGRY
+149 LVPSCVSPFSWGRY
-163 IILSEEDYEK
+163 IILSEEDYVK
-173 YPDEILT
+173 HPDEILT

-227 GVLTLGI
+227 GVLTQGV

-271 LKGKSNNWA
+271 LKGRSNNWA

-325 MRRFFKMELEKYM
+325 MKSFFKTELDSYM
-338 REKMGITTPSDEDK
+338 KKVEPQTAFEPDEIIAFMKK
-352 NNFLEKETN
+352 NTEPKDLFI
-361 KQMLLVNA
+361 NA
-369 LGQILLNNKFTS
+369 KGDVLLNNDFANYKEKEQFL
-381 YGDLPEKLKH
+381 GKLQDLFEKSK
-391 IFETPS
+391 
-397 ARAGKPVAFY
+397 KPV
-407 SMIDRGV
+407 S
-414 PSKALANILSIV
+414 
-426 NRAFLK
+426 
-432 QQEKSGT
+432 
-439 SNVPILF
+439 
-446 YEDNA
+446 
-451 HDKGQNGKKYWIN
+451 
-464 PNYVYFSF
+464 
-472 NGKKLSIEEFILLK
+472 
-486 EQAVR
+486 
-491 GATNRSELNDAKG
+491 
-504 EVIEVIPYFK
+504 
-514 RKDGNV
+514 
-520 VPNDA
+520 
-525 FYFELAAKLDDSL
+525 FYFLIDINTPEEATEAVLHLVKEAFDKRQKVVGADKAPFLLFEDARNNKNFPGKGREKKQDVAYYTVDGKQVSPKAYEELKKNFKQIKPRKSDLVDIKGKVVEIHTYMKLEDGSTIPSPALYAEISEDDG
-538 TMSSLDLHT
+538 TA
-547 EVQDDISTDYPV
+547 YPV

-592 KGKEKVEELTV
+592 KEKEKVEELTV

-617 VKQVLEEKGLS
+617 VKQVLEGKGLS
-628 CVIKNKVP
+628 CTIKNKVP
-636 DGVK
+636 DGIK

>member
-34 FNRWVLLGGIGIC
+34 FNRWVLLVGIATC
-47 MLLPVIKIQTSE
+47 MLLPAIKIQTSE

-73 IAGEETVA
+73 IAGEETVVTY
-81 IHLPDNNSGV
+81 LSDNNPEV
-91 DITPVTGPA
+91 NMIPVVTPA
-100 RMIDWGQIIA
+100 KMIDWGQIIA
-110 LLYWAGVV
+110 LLYWAGFI

-149 IVPSCVSPFSWGRY
+149 LVPSCVSPFSWGRY

-193 LLFMECI
+193 LLFVECI

-227 GVLTLGI
+227 GVLTQGI

-325 MRRFFKMELEKYM
+325 MKSFFKTELDSYM
-338 REKMGITTPSDEDK
+338 KKVEPQTAFEPDEIIAFMKK
-352 NNFLEKETN
+352 NTEPKDLFI
-361 KQMLLVNA
+361 NA
-369 LGQILLNNKFTS
+369 KGDVLLNNDFANYKEKEQFLGKLQDLFEKSKKPVSFYFLIDINTPEEATEAVLHLVKEAFDKRQKVVGADKAPFLLFEDARNNKNFPGKVS
-381 YGDLPEKLKH
+381 MAQSSKKGTVYIIQNKKVVGVINGDVADYKLPDFSKDMVT
-391 IFETPS
+391 IQP
-397 ARAGKPVAFY
+397 AGKDVSSSRLNSVKDMIEKNGFSCQINTSVFKNGDALPPPPPPSPDAYVAFNY
-407 SMIDRGV
+407 
-414 PSKALANILSIV
+414 K
-426 NRAFLK
+426 
-432 QQEKSGT
+432 
-439 SNVPILF
+439 
-446 YEDNA
+446 
-451 HDKGQNGKKYWIN
+451 NG
-464 PNYVYFSF
+464 
-472 NGKKLSIEEFILLK
+472 GK
-486 EQAVR
+486 EQGLIVYER
-491 GATNRSELNDAKG
+491 YLKNTNEID
-504 EVIEVIPYFK
+504 K
-514 RKDGNV
+514 RFNSIY
-520 VPNDA
+520 N
-525 FYFELAAKLDDSL
+525 
-538 TMSSLDLHT
+538 
-547 EVQDDISTDYPV
+547 DDISSVT
-559 LISYRTASFE
+559 IT
-569 SGVYE
+569 VY
-574 ATLSKK
+574 KK
-580 MENVKATAERIS
+580 APNGM
-592 KGKEKVEELTV
+592 L
-603 LPANKD
+603 
-609 VPLSYLEA
+609 
-617 VKQVLEEKGLS
+617 
-628 CVIKNKVP
+628 
-636 DGVK
+636 DGVEKYLKDKIKYDVEYIVKRE

>member
-34 FNRWVLLGGIGIC
+34 FNRWVLLVGIATC
-47 MLLPVIKIQTSE
+47 MLLPAIKIQTSE

-73 IAGEETVA
+73 IAGEETVVTY
-81 IHLPDNNSGV
+81 LSDNNPEV
-91 DITPVTGPA
+91 NMIPVVTPA
-100 RMIDWGQIIA
+100 KMIDWGQIIA
-110 LLYWAGVV
+110 LLYWAGFI

-149 IVPSCVSPFSWGRY
+149 LVPSCVSPFSWGRY

-173 YPDEILT
+173 HPDEILT

-227 GVLTLGI
+227 GVLTQGV

-259 NHSKIKKRITMM
+259 NRSKIKKRITMM

-325 MRRFFKMELEKYM
+325 MKSFFKTELDSYM
-338 REKMGITTPSDEDK
+338 KKVEPQTAFEPDEIIAFMKK
-352 NNFLEKETN
+352 NTEPKDLFI
-361 KQMLLVNA
+361 NA
-369 LGQILLNNKFTS
+369 KGDVLLNNDFANYKEKEQFL
-381 YGDLPEKLKH
+381 GKLQDLFEKSK
-391 IFETPS
+391 
-397 ARAGKPVAFY
+397 KPV
-407 SMIDRGV
+407 S
-414 PSKALANILSIV
+414 
-426 NRAFLK
+426 
-432 QQEKSGT
+432 
-439 SNVPILF
+439 
-446 YEDNA
+446 
-451 HDKGQNGKKYWIN
+451 
-464 PNYVYFSF
+464 
-472 NGKKLSIEEFILLK
+472 
-486 EQAVR
+486 
-491 GATNRSELNDAKG
+491 
-504 EVIEVIPYFK
+504 
-514 RKDGNV
+514 
-520 VPNDA
+520 
-525 FYFELAAKLDDSL
+525 FYFLIDINTPEEATEAVLHLVKEAFDKRQKVVGADKAPFLLFEDARNNKNFPGKGREKKQDVAYYTVDGKQVSPKAYEELKKNFKQIKPRKSDLVDIKGKVVEIHTYMKLEDGSTIPSPALYAEISEDDG
-538 TMSSLDLHT
+538 TA
-547 EVQDDISTDYPV
+547 YPV

-592 KGKEKVEELTV
+592 KEKEKVEELTV

-617 VKQVLEEKGLS
+617 VKQVLEGKGLS
-628 CVIKNKVP
+628 CTIKNKVP
-636 DGVK
+636 DGIK

>member
-59 PLLIQ
+59 PFLIQ

-227 GVLTLGI
+227 GVLTQGV

-325 MRRFFKMELEKYM
+325 MKSFFKMELDSYM
-338 REKMGITTPSDEDK
+338 KKVEPQTRFEPDEIIAFMKK
-352 NNFLEKETN
+352 NTEPKDLFI
-361 KQMLLVNA
+361 NA
-369 LGQILLNNKFTS
+369 KGDVLLNNDFANYKEKEQFL
-381 YGDLPEKLKH
+381 GKLQDLFEKSK
-391 IFETPS
+391 
-397 ARAGKPVAFY
+397 KPVSFYFLIDINTPEEATEAVLHLVKEAF
-407 SMIDRGV
+407 DKRQKVVGAD
-414 PSKALANILSIV
+414 KAP
-426 NRAFLK
+426 FLLFEDARNNK
-432 QQEKSGT
+432 NFPGKEQEKKQDVAYYTVDGKQVSPKAYEELKKNFKQIKPRKSDLVDIKGKVVEIHT
-439 SNVPILF
+439 YMKLEDGSTIPSPALYAEIL
-446 YEDNA
+446 E
-451 HDKGQNGKKYWIN
+451 
-464 PNYVYFSF
+464 
-472 NGKKLSIEEFILLK
+472 
-486 EQAVR
+486 
-491 GATNRSELNDAKG
+491 
-504 EVIEVIPYFK
+504 
-514 RKDGNV
+514 
-520 VPNDA
+520 
-525 FYFELAAKLDDSL
+525 DDS
-538 TMSSLDLHT
+538 TA
-547 EVQDDISTDYPV
+547 YPV

>member
-34 FNRWVLLGGIGIC
+34 FNRWVLLVGIATC
-47 MLLPVIKIQTSE
+47 MLLPAIKIQTSE

-73 IAGEETVA
+73 IAGEETVVTY
-81 IHLPDNNSGV
+81 LSDNNPEV
-91 DITPVTGPA
+91 NMIPVVTPA
-100 RMIDWGQIIA
+100 KMIDWGQIIA
-110 LLYWAGVV
+110 LLYWAGFI

-149 IVPSCVSPFSWGRY
+149 LVPSCVSPFSWGRY

-193 LLFMECI
+193 LLFVECI

-227 GVLTLGI
+227 GVLTQGV

-325 MRRFFKMELEKYM
+325 MKSFFKTELDSYM
-338 REKMGITTPSDEDK
+338 KKVEPQTAFEPDEIIAFMKK
-352 NNFLEKETN
+352 NTEPKDLFI
-361 KQMLLVNA
+361 NA
-369 LGQILLNNKFTS
+369 KGDVLLNNDFANYKEKEQFLGKLQDLFEKSKKPVSFYFLIDINTPEEATEAVLHLVKEAFDKRQKVVGADKAPFLLFEDARNNKNFPRKVS
-381 YGDLPEKLKH
+381 MAQSSKKGTVYIIQNKKVVGVINGDVADYKLPDFSKDMVT
-391 IFETPS
+391 IQP
-397 ARAGKPVAFY
+397 AGKDVSSSRLNSVKDMIEKNGFSCQINTSVFKNGDALPPPPPPSPDAYVAFNY
-407 SMIDRGV
+407 
-414 PSKALANILSIV
+414 K
-426 NRAFLK
+426 
-432 QQEKSGT
+432 
-439 SNVPILF
+439 
-446 YEDNA
+446 
-451 HDKGQNGKKYWIN
+451 NG
-464 PNYVYFSF
+464 
-472 NGKKLSIEEFILLK
+472 GK
-486 EQAVR
+486 EQGLIVYER
-491 GATNRSELNDAKG
+491 YLKNTNEID
-504 EVIEVIPYFK
+504 K
-514 RKDGNV
+514 RFNSIY
-520 VPNDA
+520 N
-525 FYFELAAKLDDSL
+525 
-538 TMSSLDLHT
+538 
-547 EVQDDISTDYPV
+547 DDISSVT
-559 LISYRTASFE
+559 IT
-569 SGVYE
+569 VY
-574 ATLSKK
+574 KK
-580 MENVKATAERIS
+580 A
-592 KGKEKVEELTV
+592 
-603 LPANKD
+603 
-609 VPLSYLEA
+609 
-617 VKQVLEEKGLS
+617 
-628 CVIKNKVP
+628 P
-636 DGVK
+636 DGMLDGVEKYLKDKIKYDVEYIVKRE

>member
-34 FNRWVLLGGIGIC
+34 FNRWVLLVGIATC
-47 MLLPVIKIQTSE
+47 MLLPAIKIQTSE

-73 IAGEETVA
+73 IAGEETVVTY
-81 IHLPDNNSGV
+81 LSDNNPEV
-91 DITPVTGPA
+91 NMIPVVTPA
-100 RMIDWGQIIA
+100 KMIDWGQIIA
-110 LLYWAGVV
+110 LLYWAGFI

-149 IVPSCVSPFSWGRY
+149 LVPSCVSPFSWGRY

-193 LLFMECI
+193 LLFVECI

-227 GVLTLGI
+227 GVLAQGV

-325 MRRFFKMELEKYM
+325 MKSFFKTELDSYM
-338 REKMGITTPSDEDK
+338 KKVEPQTAFEPDEIIAFMKK
-352 NNFLEKETN
+352 NTEPKDLFI
-361 KQMLLVNA
+361 NA
-369 LGQILLNNKFTS
+369 KGDVLLNNDFANYKEKEQFL
-381 YGDLPEKLKH
+381 GKLQDLFEKSK
-391 IFETPS
+391 
-397 ARAGKPVAFY
+397 KPV
-407 SMIDRGV
+407 S
-414 PSKALANILSIV
+414 
-426 NRAFLK
+426 
-432 QQEKSGT
+432 
-439 SNVPILF
+439 
-446 YEDNA
+446 
-451 HDKGQNGKKYWIN
+451 
-464 PNYVYFSF
+464 
-472 NGKKLSIEEFILLK
+472 
-486 EQAVR
+486 
-491 GATNRSELNDAKG
+491 
-504 EVIEVIPYFK
+504 
-514 RKDGNV
+514 
-520 VPNDA
+520 
-525 FYFELAAKLDDSL
+525 FYFLIDINTPEEATEAVLHLVKEAFDKRQKVVGADKAPFLLFEDARNNKNFPGKGREKKQDVAYYTVDGKQVSPKAYEELKKNFKQIKPRKSDLVDIKGKVVEIHTYMKLEDGSTIPSPALYAEISEDDG
-538 TMSSLDLHT
+538 TA
-547 EVQDDISTDYPV
+547 YPV

-592 KGKEKVEELTV
+592 KEKEKVEELTV

-617 VKQVLEEKGLS
+617 VKQVLEGKGLS
-628 CVIKNKVP
+628 CTIKNKVP
-636 DGVK
+636 DGIK

>member
-34 FNRWVLLGGIGIC
+34 FNRWVLLVGIATC
-47 MLLPVIKIQTSE
+47 MLLPAIKIQTSE

-73 IAGEETVA
+73 IAGEETVVTY
-81 IHLPDNNSGV
+81 LSDNNPEV
-91 DITPVTGPA
+91 DMIPVVTPA
-100 RMIDWGQIIA
+100 KMIDWGQIIA
-110 LLYWAGVV
+110 LLYWVGFI

-149 IVPSCVSPFSWGRY
+149 LVPSCVSPFSWGRY

-227 GVLTLGI
+227 GVLTQGV

-325 MRRFFKMELEKYM
+325 MKSFFKTELDSYM
-338 REKMGITTPSDEDK
+338 KKVEPQTAFEPDEIIAFMKK
-352 NNFLEKETN
+352 NTEPKDLFI
-361 KQMLLVNA
+361 NA
-369 LGQILLNNKFTS
+369 KGDVLLNNDFANYKEKEQFL
-381 YGDLPEKLKH
+381 GKLQDLFEKSK
-391 IFETPS
+391 
-397 ARAGKPVAFY
+397 KPV
-407 SMIDRGV
+407 S
-414 PSKALANILSIV
+414 
-426 NRAFLK
+426 
-432 QQEKSGT
+432 
-439 SNVPILF
+439 
-446 YEDNA
+446 
-451 HDKGQNGKKYWIN
+451 
-464 PNYVYFSF
+464 
-472 NGKKLSIEEFILLK
+472 
-486 EQAVR
+486 
-491 GATNRSELNDAKG
+491 
-504 EVIEVIPYFK
+504 
-514 RKDGNV
+514 
-520 VPNDA
+520 
-525 FYFELAAKLDDSL
+525 FYFLIDINTPEEATEAVLHLVKEAFDKRQKVVGADKAPFLLFEDARNNKNFPGKGREKKQDVAYYTVDGKQVSPKAYEELKKNIKQIKPRKSDLVDIKGKVVEIHIYMKLEDGSTIPSPALYAEISEDDG
-538 TMSSLDLHT
+538 TA
-547 EVQDDISTDYPV
+547 YPV

-592 KGKEKVEELTV
+592 KEKEKVEELTV

-617 VKQVLEEKGLS
+617 VKQVLEGKGLS
-628 CVIKNKVP
+628 CTIKNKVP
-636 DGVK
+636 DGIK

>member
-34 FNRWVLLGGIGIC
+34 FNRWVLLVGIATC
-47 MLLPVIKIQTSE
+47 MLLPAIKIQTSE

-73 IAGEETVA
+73 IAGEETVVTY
-81 IHLPDNNSGV
+81 LSDNNPEV
-91 DITPVTGPA
+91 NMIPVVTPA
-100 RMIDWGQIIA
+100 KMIDWGQIIA
-110 LLYWAGVV
+110 LLYWAGFI

-149 IVPSCVSPFSWGRY
+149 LVPSCVSPFSWGRY

-173 YPDEILT
+173 HPDEILT

-227 GVLTLGI
+227 GVLTQGVN
-234 DATKYQLLLVKKAV
+234 ATKYQLLLVKKAV

-325 MRRFFKMELEKYM
+325 MKSFFKTELDSYM
-338 REKMGITTPSDEDK
+338 KKVEPQTAFEPDEIIAFMKK
-352 NNFLEKETN
+352 NTEPKDLFI
-361 KQMLLVNA
+361 NA
-369 LGQILLNNKFTS
+369 KGDVLLNNDFANYKEKEQFLGKLQDLFEKSKKPVSFYFLIDINTPEEATEAVLHLVKEAFDKRQKVVGADKAPFLLFEDARNNKNFPRKVS
-381 YGDLPEKLKH
+381 MAQSSKKGTVYIIQNKKVVGVINGDVADYKLPDFSKDMVT
-391 IFETPS
+391 IQP
-397 ARAGKPVAFY
+397 AGKDVSSSRLNSVKDMIEKNGFSCQINTSVFKNGDALPPPPPPSPDAYVAFNY
-407 SMIDRGV
+407 KNGGKVQGLIVYERYLKNTNEIDKRF
-414 PSKALANILSIV
+414 NSIY
-426 NRAFLK
+426 N
-432 QQEKSGT
+432 
-439 SNVPILF
+439 
-446 YEDNA
+446 
-451 HDKGQNGKKYWIN
+451 
-464 PNYVYFSF
+464 
-472 NGKKLSIEEFILLK
+472 
-486 EQAVR
+486 
-491 GATNRSELNDAKG
+491 
-504 EVIEVIPYFK
+504 
-514 RKDGNV
+514 
-520 VPNDA
+520 
-525 FYFELAAKLDDSL
+525 
-538 TMSSLDLHT
+538 
-547 EVQDDISTDYPV
+547 DDISSVT
-559 LISYRTASFE
+559 IT
-569 SGVYE
+569 VY
-574 ATLSKK
+574 KK
-580 MENVKATAERIS
+580 A
-592 KGKEKVEELTV
+592 
-603 LPANKD
+603 
-609 VPLSYLEA
+609 
-617 VKQVLEEKGLS
+617 
-628 CVIKNKVP
+628 P
-636 DGVK
+636 DGMLDGVEKYLKDKIKYDVEYIVKRE

>member
-325 MRRFFKMELEKYM
+325 MKSFFKTELDSYM
-338 REKMGITTPSDEDK
+338 KKVEPQTQFEPDEIIAFMKK
-352 NNFLEKETN
+352 NTEPKDLFI
-361 KQMLLVNA
+361 NA
-369 LGQILLNNKFTS
+369 KGDVLLNNDFANYKEKEQFLAKLQDLFEKSKKPVSFYFLIDINTPEEATEAVLHLVKEAFDKRQKVVGVDKAPFLLFEDARNNKNFPGKVS
-381 YGDLPEKLKH
+381 MAQSSKKGTVYIIQNKKVVGVINGDVADYKLPDFSKDMVT
-391 IFETPS
+391 IQP
-397 ARAGKPVAFY
+397 AGKDVSSSRLNSVKDMIEKNGFSCQINTSVFKNGDALPPPPPPNPDAYVAFNY
-407 SMIDRGV
+407 
-414 PSKALANILSIV
+414 K
-426 NRAFLK
+426 
-432 QQEKSGT
+432 
-439 SNVPILF
+439 
-446 YEDNA
+446 
-451 HDKGQNGKKYWIN
+451 NG
-464 PNYVYFSF
+464 
-472 NGKKLSIEEFILLK
+472 GK
-486 EQAVR
+486 EQGLIVYER
-491 GATNRSELNDAKG
+491 YLKNTNEID
-504 EVIEVIPYFK
+504 K
-514 RKDGNV
+514 RFNSIY
-520 VPNDA
+520 N
-525 FYFELAAKLDDSL
+525 
-538 TMSSLDLHT
+538 
-547 EVQDDISTDYPV
+547 DDISSVT
-559 LISYRTASFE
+559 ITIQ
-569 SGVYE
+569 
-574 ATLSKK
+574 KK
-580 MENVKATAERIS
+580 APGDMLERVEKYLKERI
-592 KGKEKVEELTV
+592 KYDVEYIAKRE
-603 LPANKD
+603 
-609 VPLSYLEA
+609 
-617 VKQVLEEKGLS
+617 
-628 CVIKNKVP
+628 
-636 DGVK
+636 

>member
-193 LLFMECI
+193 LLFMEII

-227 GVLTLGI
+227 GVLTQGV

-325 MRRFFKMELEKYM
+325 MKSFFKTELDSYM
-338 REKMGITTPSDEDK
+338 KKVEPQTRFEPDEIIAFMKK
-352 NNFLEKETN
+352 NTEPKDLFI
-361 KQMLLVNA
+361 NA
-369 LGQILLNNKFTS
+369 KGDVLLNNDFANYKEKEQFSAKLQDLFEKSKKPVSFYFLIDINTPEEATEAVLHLVKEAFDKRQKVVGVDKAPFLLFEDARNNKNFPGKVS
-381 YGDLPEKLKH
+381 MAQSSKKGTVYIIQNKKVVGVINGDVADYKLPDFSKDMVT
-391 IFETPS
+391 IQP
-397 ARAGKPVAFY
+397 AGKDVSSSRLNSVKDMIEKNGFSCQINTSVFKNGDALPPPPPPNPDAYVAFNY
-407 SMIDRGV
+407 
-414 PSKALANILSIV
+414 K
-426 NRAFLK
+426 
-432 QQEKSGT
+432 
-439 SNVPILF
+439 
-446 YEDNA
+446 
-451 HDKGQNGKKYWIN
+451 NG
-464 PNYVYFSF
+464 
-472 NGKKLSIEEFILLK
+472 GK
-486 EQAVR
+486 EQGLIVHER
-491 GATNRSELNDAKG
+491 YLKNTNEIDKWFNSIYN
-504 EVIEVIPYFK
+504 
-514 RKDGNV
+514 
-520 VPNDA
+520 
-525 FYFELAAKLDDSL
+525 
-538 TMSSLDLHT
+538 
-547 EVQDDISTDYPV
+547 DDISSVT
-559 LISYRTASFE
+559 ITIQ
-569 SGVYE
+569 
-574 ATLSKK
+574 KK
-580 MENVKATAERIS
+580 APGDILERVEKYLKERI
-592 KGKEKVEELTV
+592 KYDVEYIAKRE
-603 LPANKD
+603 
-609 VPLSYLEA
+609 
-617 VKQVLEEKGLS
+617 
-628 CVIKNKVP
+628 
-636 DGVK
+636 

>member
-34 FNRWVLLGGIGIC
+34 FNRWVLLVGIATC
-47 MLLPVIKIQTSE
+47 MLLPAIKIQTSE

-73 IAGEETVA
+73 IAGEETVVTY
-81 IHLPDNNSGV
+81 LSDNNPEV
-91 DITPVTGPA
+91 DMIPVVTPA
-100 RMIDWGQIIA
+100 KMIDWGQIIA
-110 LLYWAGVV
+110 LLYWAGFI

-149 IVPSCVSPFSWGRY
+149 LVPSCVSPFSWGRY

-193 LLFMECI
+193 LLFVECI

-227 GVLTLGI
+227 GVLTQGV

-325 MRRFFKMELEKYM
+325 MKSFFKTELDSYM
-338 REKMGITTPSDEDK
+338 KKVEPQTAFEPDEIIAFMKK
-352 NNFLEKETN
+352 NTEPKDLFI
-361 KQMLLVNA
+361 NA
-369 LGQILLNNKFTS
+369 KGDVLLNNDFANYKEKEQFL
-381 YGDLPEKLKH
+381 GKLQDLFEKSK
-391 IFETPS
+391 
-397 ARAGKPVAFY
+397 KPVSFYFLIDINTPEEATEAVLHLVKEAF
-407 SMIDRGV
+407 DKRQKVVGV
-414 PSKALANILSIV
+414 DKAP
-426 NRAFLK
+426 FLLFEDARNNK
-432 QQEKSGT
+432 NFPGKEQEKKQDVAYYTVDGKQVSPKAYEELKKNFKQIKPRKSDLVDIKGKVVEIHT
-439 SNVPILF
+439 YMKLEDGSTIPSPALYAEIL
-446 YEDNA
+446 E
-451 HDKGQNGKKYWIN
+451 
-464 PNYVYFSF
+464 
-472 NGKKLSIEEFILLK
+472 
-486 EQAVR
+486 
-491 GATNRSELNDAKG
+491 
-504 EVIEVIPYFK
+504 
-514 RKDGNV
+514 
-520 VPNDA
+520 
-525 FYFELAAKLDDSL
+525 DDS
-538 TMSSLDLHT
+538 TA
-547 EVQDDISTDYPV
+547 YPV

>member
-325 MRRFFKMELEKYM
+325 MKSFFKTELDSYM
-338 REKMGITTPSDEDK
+338 KKVEPQTAFEPDEIIAFMKK
-352 NNFLEKETN
+352 NTEPKDLFI
-361 KQMLLVNA
+361 NA
-369 LGQILLNNKFTS
+369 KGDVLLNNDFANYKEKEQFLTKLQ
-381 YGDLPEKLKH
+381 DLFEKSK
-391 IFETPS
+391 
-397 ARAGKPVAFY
+397 KPVSFYFLIDINTPEEATEAVLHLVKEAF
-407 SMIDRGV
+407 DKRQKVVGV
-414 PSKALANILSIV
+414 DKAP
-426 NRAFLK
+426 FLLFEDARNNK
-432 QQEKSGT
+432 NFPGKEQEKKQDVAYYTVDGKQVSPKAYEELKKNFKQIKPRKSDLVDIKGKVVEIHT
-439 SNVPILF
+439 YMKLEDGSTIPSPALYAEIL
-446 YEDNA
+446 E
-451 HDKGQNGKKYWIN
+451 
-464 PNYVYFSF
+464 
-472 NGKKLSIEEFILLK
+472 
-486 EQAVR
+486 
-491 GATNRSELNDAKG
+491 
-504 EVIEVIPYFK
+504 
-514 RKDGNV
+514 
-520 VPNDA
+520 
-525 FYFELAAKLDDSL
+525 DDS
-538 TMSSLDLHT
+538 TA
-547 EVQDDISTDYPV
+547 YPV

>member
-34 FNRWVLLGGIGIC
+34 FNRWVLLVGIATC
-47 MLLPVIKIQTSE
+47 MLLPAIKIQTSE

-73 IAGEETVA
+73 IAGEETVVTY
-81 IHLPDNNSGV
+81 LSDNNPEV
-91 DITPVTGPA
+91 NMIPVVTPA
-100 RMIDWGQIIA
+100 KMIDWGQIIA
-110 LLYWAGVV
+110 LLYWAGFI

-149 IVPSCVSPFSWGRY
+149 LVPSCVSPFSWGRY

-227 GVLTLGI
+227 GVLTQGV

-325 MRRFFKMELEKYM
+325 MKSFFKTELDSYM
-338 REKMGITTPSDEDK
+338 KKVEPQTAFEPDEIIAFMKK
-352 NNFLEKETN
+352 NTEPKDLFI
-361 KQMLLVNA
+361 NA
-369 LGQILLNNKFTS
+369 KGDVLLNNDFANYKEKEQFLGKLQDLFEKSKKPVSFYFLIDINTPEEATEAVLHLVKEAFDKRQKVVGADKAPFLLFEDARNNKNFPRKVS
-381 YGDLPEKLKH
+381 MAQSSKKGTVYIIQNKKVVGVINGDVADYKLPDFSKDMVT
-391 IFETPS
+391 IQP
-397 ARAGKPVAFY
+397 AGKDVSSSRLNSVKDMIEKNGFSCQINTSVFKNGDALPPPPPPPSPDAYVAFNY
-407 SMIDRGV
+407 
-414 PSKALANILSIV
+414 K
-426 NRAFLK
+426 
-432 QQEKSGT
+432 
-439 SNVPILF
+439 
-446 YEDNA
+446 
-451 HDKGQNGKKYWIN
+451 NG
-464 PNYVYFSF
+464 
-472 NGKKLSIEEFILLK
+472 GK
-486 EQAVR
+486 EQGLIVYER
-491 GATNRSELNDAKG
+491 YLKNTNEID
-504 EVIEVIPYFK
+504 K
-514 RKDGNV
+514 RFNSIY
-520 VPNDA
+520 N
-525 FYFELAAKLDDSL
+525 
-538 TMSSLDLHT
+538 
-547 EVQDDISTDYPV
+547 DDISSVT
-559 LISYRTASFE
+559 IT
-569 SGVYE
+569 VY
-574 ATLSKK
+574 KK
-580 MENVKATAERIS
+580 A
-592 KGKEKVEELTV
+592 
-603 LPANKD
+603 
-609 VPLSYLEA
+609 
-617 VKQVLEEKGLS
+617 
-628 CVIKNKVP
+628 P
-636 DGVK
+636 DGMLDGVEKYLKDKIKYDVEYIVKRE